1 MPRVT
6 NHPYS
11 RLNAVSRVAA
21 CLLVALLFAWAA
33 PTQAATISVDS
44 ANDDTTAGD
53 GACTL
58 REAINNASSDSDT
71 TSGDCAAGE
80 AGSDTL
86 EVAAVVGTIA
96 LASVID
102 ISLSPM
108 TIAGNGVTI
117 DGNANSLSSAL
128 FVVHSNASL
137 SMSEVT
143 LEGGGSSGQGP
154 IHAAGNLSLSSV
166 TIRDYLR
173 TAITTTISDTV
184 TMALANVLIE
194 DAVGSYNS
202 HLQSGTVFDISN
214 HATVTVNNV
223 VLRRLFGG
231 NAAFNIRPGADAQSS
246 ITLTGCLTAEAVY
259 PQLSNGNVI
268 NNTTGD
274 CAGAIGNGGSAARQI
289 PTPRVSGC
297 GLPLE
302 GVLVQSATYNL
313 VADCQMTGTLY
324 IPKDLT
330 VTINGNGYTIH
341 SAGGARILQSAGTLT
356 VNNVTF
362 RGAGSGGPALLIL
375 QSNTVFRHVAFRAN
389 QGPIVIASQT
399 VEFDRVIFE
408 SNSTTAT
415 GGSHPSAL
423 RHVFSGTVTVRNSLF
438 RDNHGG
444 VAAIYAGI
452 ASVHGET
459 PSLTLADSVVF
470 EGNTPQDFANT
481 AGSLTDAR
489 AVGAVLPPDVGPF
502 PPQRP
507 AKATT
512 SREPEPR
519 IPTCSALAPEI
530 LVADLTGHTECQR
543 IGAAG
548 VGRTDLIAA
557 GIVDA
562 VDVWSWVGQGTE
574 VCFLAKGAAMVFVDS
589 DSLPRRAALL
599 PFGERAGYSCA
610 KIPNRGSLVLLRSVP
625 SGMSQARSGPA
636 SAQTL
641 TDCHVTLKARLN
653 LRESPGDAVLRVLPA
668 RVRLTALERTS
679 NWILVDYHGERG
691 WVSTDYVTPDGECR

>member
-1 MPRVT
+1 MPRFT
-6 NHPYS
+6 NYQYLQLTAVL
-11 RLNAVSRVAA
+11 RLAA

-33 PTQAATISVDS
+33 PAQAATITVDS
-44 ANDDTTAGD
+44 GNDDATAGD
-53 GACTL
+53 GACSL

-86 EVAAVVGTIA
+86 AVSADVGTIT
-96 LASVID
+96 LASQLQ

-108 TIAGNGVTI
+108 TIVGNGVSI
-117 DGNANSLSSAL
+117 DGNANSLSGAL
-128 FVVHSNASL
+128 FVVHSNGSL
-137 SMSEVT
+137 SIGDAT

-166 TIRDYLR
+166 TIRDFVR

-184 TMALANVLIE
+184 TIALENVLIE
-194 DAVGSYNS
+194 DAIGSYNS

-214 HATVTVNNV
+214 NSTVTVNNV

-231 NAAFNIRPGADAQSS
+231 NAAFNIRPGADALSS

-274 CAGAIGNGGSAARQI
+274 CAGTIGNGAPAARQI
-289 PTPRVSGC
+289 PTPRASAC
-297 GLPLE
+297 GLPLA

-313 VADCQMTGTLY
+313 TSDCHMTGTLF

-330 VTINGNGYTIH
+330 VTINGNGHTIH

-356 VNNVTF
+356 VTNVTLT
-362 RGAGSGGPALLIL
+362 GVGSGGPALLIL

-389 QGPIVIASQT
+389 QGPVVIASQT

-408 SNSTTAT
+408 SHSTTQT

-423 RHVFSGTVTVRNSLF
+423 RHVFSGTVTIRNSLV

-444 VAAIYAGI
+444 VAAIYAGVE
-452 ASVHGET
+452 SVHGET

-489 AVGAVLPPDVGPF
+489 VPGALLPPDVGPF

-507 AKATT
+507 EAGDDQPQA
-512 SREPEPR
+512 RG
-519 IPTCSALAPEI
+519 A
-530 LVADLTGHTECQR
+530 HTH
-543 IGAAG
+543 
-548 VGRTDLIAA
+548 
-557 GIVDA
+557 
-562 VDVWSWVGQGTE
+562 
-574 VCFLAKGAAMVFVDS
+574 
-589 DSLPRRAALL
+589 LPRV
-599 PFGERAGYSCA
+599 G
-610 KIPNRGSLVLLRSVP
+610 
-625 SGMSQARSGPA
+625 AR
-636 SAQTL
+636 
-641 TDCHVTLKARLN
+641 N
-653 LRESPGDAVLRVLPA
+653 PG
-668 RVRLTALERTS
+668 
-679 NWILVDYHGERG
+679 H
-691 WVSTDYVTPDGECR
+691 

>member
-6 NHPYS
+6 NYPHS
-11 RLNAVSRVAA
+11 QLIAALRLAA
-21 CLLVALLFAWAA
+21 CLLVALLIAWAA
-33 PTQAATISVDS
+33 PTRAATITVDS
-44 ANDDTTAGD
+44 GNDDATAGD

-58 REAINNASSDSDT
+58 REAISNASSDSDT
-71 TSGDCAAGE
+71 SGGDCAAGE

-86 EVAAVVGTIA
+86 EVSVDVGTIT
-96 LASVID
+96 LASQLQ

-117 DGNANSLSSAL
+117 DGNANSLSGAL

-137 SMSEVT
+137 SISDAT

-166 TIRDYLR
+166 TIRDFFR

-184 TMALANVLIE
+184 TFALANVLIE

-274 CAGAIGNGGSAARQI
+274 CAGTIGNGAPAARQI
-289 PTPRVSGC
+289 PTPRASAC

-302 GVLVQSATYNL
+302 GVLAQSATYNL

-362 RGAGSGGPALLIL
+362 RGSGSSGPALLIL

-415 GGSHPSAL
+415 GDSHPSAL
-423 RHVFSGTVTVRNSLF
+423 RHVLSGTVTIRNSLF
-438 RDNHGG
+438 RR
-444 VAAIYAGI
+444 
-452 ASVHGET
+452 
-459 PSLTLADSVVF
+459 
-470 EGNTPQDFANT
+470 Q
-481 AGSLTDAR
+481 
-489 AVGAVLPPDVGPF
+489 
-502 PPQRP
+502 
-507 AKATT
+507 
-512 SREPEPR
+512 
-519 IPTCSALAPEI
+519 
-530 LVADLTGHTECQR
+530 
-543 IGAAG
+543 
-548 VGRTDLIAA
+548 
-557 GIVDA
+557 
-562 VDVWSWVGQGTE
+562 
-574 VCFLAKGAAMVFVDS
+574 
-589 DSLPRRAALL
+589 PRRRRSHLC
-599 PFGERAGYSCA
+599 GHIQRAWRDA
-610 KIPNRGSLVLLRSVP
+610 KSHAGGQR
-625 SGMSQARSGPA
+625 
-636 SAQTL
+636 
-641 TDCHVTLKARLN
+641 
-653 LRESPGDAVLRVLPA
+653 RV
-668 RVRLTALERTS
+668 
-679 NWILVDYHGERG
+679 
-691 WVSTDYVTPDGECR
+691 